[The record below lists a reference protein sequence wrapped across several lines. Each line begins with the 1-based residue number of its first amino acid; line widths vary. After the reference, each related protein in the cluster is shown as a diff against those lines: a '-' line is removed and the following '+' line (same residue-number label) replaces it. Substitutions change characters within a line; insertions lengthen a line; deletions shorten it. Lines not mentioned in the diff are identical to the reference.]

1 MEIGKIF
8 KLTCF
13 QRKNMEIK
21 EITLR
26 INEAIRDLSYP
37 EDVVGEA
44 MEYAMVDDKAKRIR
58 PILFLLLV
66 EMLGKNPLA
75 YMPYALAIEL
85 IHNYSLVHD
94 DLECMDNDKYRR
106 GKLTVHYKYG
116 EAIGVLAGD
125 SLLNYAHE
133 ILIDNIIDK
142 NSRDFSLYLS
152 KMAGSYGLILGQSM
166 DLYPNLSEDKLE
178 EMYDKKTSYLI
189 KAATKGAGLITGKD
203 KNVLDS
209 LEELGY
215 CIGMAFQLRD
225 DILDYEEDEKSG
237 KKTLATLLGKEKTI
251 ERASLLTNRAIE
263 ILDKFDNSN
272 KLKSLTSKLLDREI

>member
-1 MEIGKIF
+1 
-8 KLTCF
+8 
-13 QRKNMEIK
+13 MEIK